1 MLLTKED
8 SMSVTVRIPT
18 VLQKLSNGQD
28 EILTAGNTVQEVF
41 TAVRSDYREL
51 YARITTDEGAVRPF
65 LNVFVNGDDIRFASD
80 LQTTVRDGDEISII
94 PSIAGG

>member
-1 MLLTKED
+1 
-8 SMSVTVRIPT
+8 MSVTVRIPT

-28 EILTAGNTVQEVF
+28 EISAKGATVGEVLTAVGSAYQELF
-41 TAVRSDYREL
+41 T
-51 YARITTDEGAVRPF
+51 RITTHEGAIKPF

-80 LQTTVRDGDEISII
+80 LKTSVKDGDEISII